1 MTALSTLW
9 AQSSGVI
16 GKAEAGRVDD
26 TVQVCL
32 SLQPVHDVVADDEVL
47 TIIPRLVA
55 PADTLTL
62 PAIHLLGRQPY
73 YRYIRH
79 DDMGIILPTDYTM
92 WVKYQPEDFAY
103 VQHARWQPWMD
114 MASLQL
120 TIQRTRHCQTDSI
133 SMLTAQSTHMVF
145 QQAPPIINMQTD
157 SVMGSVTV
165 RFPLDQTDI
174 RPDYLGN
181 NRELSR
187 LQRSISSVI
196 DHKDVQLKSISIR
209 GYASPEGR
217 YDHNEYLARER
228 TNSLG
233 QYVSKLNDIPADKIK
248 TEWVAENWGGLIRA
262 IRQASTRQLPHRSQL
277 LEIAENPDL
286 QPDEKEQVMRKHYPA
301 DFQWLLKNVL
311 PLLRQTDY
319 RIDYV
324 KRQVIEQQG
333 RMDTVYQMPA
343 ATPLRQQ
350 QYTPLRPYTALF
362 ALKTNVL
369 FDLALAFNGEIE
381 VPLGR
386 SNRWSVMG
394 EFWKPWYVWNRN
406 SRAYQLQVI
415 GAEVRYWL
423 GSCRTQRPV
432 LTGWFVAPYYAY
444 GKYDF
449 EWDTNNENEGYNG
462 VGDQGEF
469 HSVGL
474 SLGYSWPIHRHWNLE
489 LSGAVG
495 AFWGPRRHYHG
506 EFDDTH
512 LIWKYTTNTSY
523 VGPTKLKVSLVWLIG
538 KQRKENRP

>member
-1 MTALSTLW
+1 MADS
-9 AQSSGVI
+9 
-16 GKAEAGRVDD
+16 
-26 TVQVCL
+26 VQVFV
-32 SLQPVHDVVADDEVL
+32 SLKPVQGLVANDEVL

-55 PADTLTL
+55 PADTLTF
-62 PAIHLLGRQPY
+62 PAIHLLGRLPY

-79 DDMGIILPTDYTM
+79 DGMGLILPADYTM
-92 WVKYQPEDFAY
+92 WVKYQPDDFAY

-114 MASLQL
+114 RASLLL
-120 TIQRTRHCQTDSI
+120 TILRTRHCQTDSI
-133 SMLTAQSTHMVF
+133 SMLNAQSSRVVC
-145 QQAPPIINMQTD
+145 QQSAPIMNMLTD
-157 SVMGSVTV
+157 SVMGAVTV
-165 RFPLDQTDI
+165 RFPLNKTDI
-174 RPDYLGN
+174 QPTYMGN

-187 LQRSISSVI
+187 LQQSISSVM
-196 DHKDVQLKSISIR
+196 DHGDVQLKTITIR
-209 GYASPEGR
+209 GYASPEGS

-233 QYVSKLNDIPADKIK
+233 QYVANLNNIPADKIK
-248 TEWVAENWGGLIRA
+248 TEWVAENWEGLIRA
-262 IRQASTRQLPHRSQL
+262 IREASTQQLPHQRQL
-277 LEIAENPDL
+277 LEIAENADL
-286 QPDEKEQVMRKHYPA
+286 QPDEKERTMRQHYPA
-301 DFQWLLKNVL
+301 DFQWLLQNVM
-311 PLLRQTDY
+311 PLLRQSYY

-324 KRQVIEQQG
+324 RQQVIEQQG
-333 RMDTVYQMPA
+333 RMDTVFQMPPA
-343 ATPLRQQ
+343 DDRHQR
-350 QYTPLRPYTALF
+350 QYTPLRPYQALF

-386 SNRWSVMG
+386 NNRWSLMA

-406 SRAYQLQVI
+406 SRAYQLQVM

-423 GSCRTQRPV
+423 GRCRSQRPV

-449 EWDTNNENEGYNG
+449 EWDTDNRNDGYNG

-474 SLGYSWPIHRHWNLE
+474 SLGYSWPIHRRWNLE
-489 LSGAVG
+489 VSGAVG

-506 EFDDTH
+506 EFGDTH

-523 VGPTKLKVSLVWLIG
+523 VGPTKLKVSLVWLVG
-538 KQRKENRP
+538 KHRKEARP